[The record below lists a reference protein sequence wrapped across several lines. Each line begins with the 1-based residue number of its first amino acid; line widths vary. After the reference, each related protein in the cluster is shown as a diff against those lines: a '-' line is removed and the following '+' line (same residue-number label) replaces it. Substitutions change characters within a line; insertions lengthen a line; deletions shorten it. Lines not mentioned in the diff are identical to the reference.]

1 MGQDNSTT
9 RLISAGLGFVPILGS
24 VKSLTES
31 ISGRDLITRAELSPT
46 ERSLSAVGAIPA
58 FQGVKYLAK
67 ATRYGSKFYKTV
79 ETVDTANSCY
89 NLYNSVKK

>member
-1 MGQDNSTT
+1 MGVDNSAN
-9 RLISAGLGFVPILGS
+9 RALSAGLGFVPILGS

-31 ISGRDLITRAELSPT
+31 ISGRDFITGTQLTAA

-67 ATRYGSKFYKTV
+67 ATKYGSKFYKAV
-79 ETVDTANSCY
+79 ETVDTANGIY
-89 NLYNSVKK
+89 SVSKSFN